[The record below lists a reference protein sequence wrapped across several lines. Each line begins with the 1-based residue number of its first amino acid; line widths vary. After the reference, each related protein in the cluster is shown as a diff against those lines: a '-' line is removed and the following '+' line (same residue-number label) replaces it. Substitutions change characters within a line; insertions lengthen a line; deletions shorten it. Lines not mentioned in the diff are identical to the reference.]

1 LFLRGQLLVQLPPE
15 VRFLCLLKHIRRIF
29 FYKLAFRVKLCHVL
43 SRSWF
48 FCLPLA
54 HRSALGQLVV
64 LDLCC
69 TGLAT
74 LPRLDGLTR
83 LATLWLSGNQFRD
96 VPAAVGGL
104 VALEELDLSVNPLA
118 TWPSDV
124 PPPRRLRTLTYTS
137 TPLASKFKV
146 KH

>member
-1 LFLRGQLLVQLPPE
+1 M
-15 VRFLCLLKHIRRIF
+15 
-29 FYKLAFRVKLCHVL
+29 
-43 SRSWF
+43 
-48 FCLPLA
+48 
-54 HRSALGQLVV
+54 
-64 LDLCC
+64 LDLCL
-69 TGLAT
+69 TGLAS

-83 LATLWLSGNQFRD
+83 LTTLWLSGNQFRD

-118 TWPSDV
+118 TWPGDV